1 MFRPHNLV
9 TALRAG
15 DRFLT
20 TLAGEVYESKNTS
33 AQFFSRSEYSFF
45 AGTKVAAEIQYLK
58 ILQRRLLKDDYFTA
72 G

>member
-1 MFRPHNLV
+1 M

-20 TLAGEVYESKNTS
+20 TLAGEVYESRNAS

-45 AGTKVAAEIQYLK
+45 AGTKVTVILDKSYRGVLK
-58 ILQRRLLKDDYFTA
+58 VRLVTE